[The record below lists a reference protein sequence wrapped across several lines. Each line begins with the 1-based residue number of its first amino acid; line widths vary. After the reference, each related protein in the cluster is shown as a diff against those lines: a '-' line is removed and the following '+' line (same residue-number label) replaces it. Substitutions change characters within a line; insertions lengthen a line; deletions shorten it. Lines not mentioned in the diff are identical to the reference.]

1 MKEELDRILLVMPP
15 HVRKVFDE
23 AVETIKPVV
32 ADIEKSVPGTKNHYG
47 IYMSMLSEAN
57 GKTRT
62 NLAFA
67 LLMAG
72 ANEKGVITA
81 LKLVNGIPLT

>member
-1 MKEELDRILLVMPP
+1 MKEELERVLLIMPP
-15 HVRKVFDE
+15 AIRKAFDE
-23 AVETIKPVV
+23 AVESLKPVV
-32 ADIEKSVPGTKNHYG
+32 ADIEKSIPGTKNHYG

-72 ANEKGVITA
+72 ANEKGVVTA

>member
-1 MKEELDRILLVMPP
+1 MKEELERALLVMPP
-15 HVRKVFDE
+15 QVRKAFDK
-23 AVETIKPVV
+23 AVESLKPVV

-47 IYMSMLSEAN
+47 IYMSMLSEAK
-57 GKTRT
+57 GRSRT

-67 LLMAG
+67 LLLAG
-72 ANEKGVITA
+72 ANEKGVVTA